1 MIFSSC
7 CCVCLSLVAGILSRR
22 ERVLNSSL
30 MPEIQKYNSEKY
42 D

>member
-1 MIFSSC
+1 MIFAAV
-7 CCVCLSLVAGILSRR
+7 CVCLSLVAGILSPR

-30 MPEIQKYNSEKY
+30 VPEIQKYNSEKY